1 MDKNMQVKIDILPV
15 IFGLK
20 RKEYLFIMTILFHNI
35 TYDDTYDKLYMS
47 E

>member
-20 RKEYLFIMTILFHNI
+20 RKEYLFIMTIL
-35 TYDDTYDKLYMS
+35 S
-47 E
+47 EIRFVLFVCRL

>member
-1 MDKNMQVKIDILPV
+1 MHVKLTILPV

-20 RKEYLFIMTILFHNI
+20 RKEYLFIMTVLFHNI
-35 TYDDTYDKLYMS
+35 TFDDTYDKIYMS

>member
-35 TYDDTYDKLYMS
+35 NNNNDNTTTLY
-47 E
+47 